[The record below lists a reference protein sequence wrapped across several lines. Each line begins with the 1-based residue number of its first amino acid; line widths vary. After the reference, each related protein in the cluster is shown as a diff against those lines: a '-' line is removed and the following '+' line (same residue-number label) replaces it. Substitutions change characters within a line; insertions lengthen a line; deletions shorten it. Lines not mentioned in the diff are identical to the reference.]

1 MYKNN
6 FAKQV
11 TKRKGYF
18 VAEVFI
24 IWLKK
29 KKKSSS
35 VTRWRS
41 YHIPNTETRA
51 KKHRVNNK

>member
-29 KKKSSS
+29 KKKPGFFLP
-35 VTRWRS
+35 WFLC
-41 YHIPNTETRA
+41 
-51 KKHRVNNK
+51 